1 MSCPGCRWDRVHLA
15 SAEGEKVS
23 RLEVRLDRCGRWPGL
38 FWWST
43 WPSPALSPG
52 PLQLLS
58 SLRCIRRPLWVGGLG
73 RARLQWRARPFLQLS
88 RHKTVSIPFPSRP
101 SGTVGPVSLQWC
113 TRSFLHSA
121 FCFYHYFF
129 FSLTPCN
136 YQPCASS

>member
-23 RLEVRLDRCGRWPGL
+23 RLEVRLDRCGPWPGL

-58 SLRCIRRPLWVGGLG
+58 SLRCIRRPLRVGG
-73 RARLQWRARPFLQLS
+73 LQWRARPFLQLS
-88 RHKTVSIPFPSRP
+88 RRKTVSVPFLLARRGLWAPA
-101 SGTVGPVSLQWC
+101 SLQWC
-113 TRSFLHSA
+113 TCSFLHSA